1 MSEQVKNK
9 KQGLKLCKL
18 RGKMYS
24 DMVLQ
29 IRKTENFLKKHTT
42 HISIISFITLL
53 AFILEPKLTELLS
66 ALNIRFICGLNQKIL
81 GRLIILSSIIF
92 AIQLLLA
99 RKMYV
104 PFWGYI
110 YLLFPLLLYVY
121 YRCFSSAFE
130 FYYVCKSLAYTDV
143 FFLLFYGA
151 IIVFGI
157 YRRLRKNS
165 SQKQESQ
172 FCYILNDD
180 AISSTDADLLGIAP
194 LVRRLQRDL
203 RSIDVSR
210 NSFSVGISA
219 PWGKG
224 KTSFLNLLEQEIKA
238 ENDQNIIIWFNP
250 RASKSSSYIQ
260 EDFFNTFSKE
270 LASYHFG
277 FGFLVNRYVKLL
289 GLLSENFIQR
299 RFSQIM
305 DLFIRLDDKER
316 INQAIDA
323 IGHRIYILIDDLD
336 RLTGDE
342 LLEVFKIIGRNADFH
357 HTIFLTAY
365 DKQYVNEVLDQ
376 YLGSKCHQAYTDKY
390 FAMELTV
397 PEQSIN
403 SLTYWASQYLADRIE
418 ANKFVAKEEVLKS
431 WNSVGNEVVR
441 YLGSLRH
448 IKRYI
453 NLFLSRYRE
462 VMADVDCIDFILV
475 TLLRYKDPAIY
486 NALSQWNFVERYSSL
501 FNTGRLLCLSDS
513 EEVKQ
518 KLRALSTW
526 EYSYNILSRLFP
538 TSENSVSSDTSTPI
552 KEVYRC
558 IRLVESFH
566 LYFIDYE
573 KSIAYRKD
581 LEPLLEGSEDQAL
594 SRLKKL
600 YALNQSGRVNDFINL
615 ELQSDIQTKDKLSR
629 LIFLLAYATM
639 LGGNPNFSFLGI
651 FLKSQ
656 ADTYIKQN
664 LVSSLDEYKDLLN
677 NIISTLIMEYPEK
690 IGKDILLYLLE
701 SWIKDESE
709 KPIYSKDELLSMIIE
724 CQEKYYSRSGQDDFN
739 FDVAWRLAIVWIDES
754 ENYQSKRRNNLLALM
769 KQQPD
774 RFAEKMIAEIPDPY
788 TDNTIY
794 LIPKNYID
802 KGFKIN
808 KEEFDSW
815 VSSLSDER
823 LRFIWEILHREGEFS
838 TDRRIALPIDTK
850 YKQGDVNYLYGKLS
864 QLYSL
869 TPFAS
874 GDFVRRKNQKGLPE
888 GSALQISKIEAH
900 TVYVYHSKEE
910 YPLSQIL
917 PVPIY
922 DEIARDIY
930 YHPTSMGSVL
940 APRQSKSIHTC
951 NYNYFMDRFKE
962 ILELEDSKTL
972 YDAVLEE
979 DFRFVHEAQ
988 HWLRERFQSD
998 DLKLRFASIS
1008 KDKAPHSSE

>member
-1 MSEQVKNK
+1 M
-9 KQGLKLCKL
+9 
-18 RGKMYS
+18 
-24 DMVLQ
+24 
-29 IRKTENFLKKHTT
+29 
-42 HISIISFITLL
+42 TLL
-53 AFILEPKLTELLS
+53 AL
-66 ALNIRFICGLNQKIL
+66 
-81 GRLIILSSIIF
+81 
-92 AIQLLLA
+92 
-99 RKMYV
+99 
-104 PFWGYI
+104 
-110 YLLFPLLLYVY
+110 
-121 YRCFSSAFE
+121 
-130 FYYVCKSLAYTDV
+130 
-143 FFLLFYGA
+143 
-151 IIVFGI
+151 
-157 YRRLRKNS
+157 
-165 SQKQESQ
+165 
-172 FCYILNDD
+172 
-180 AISSTDADLLGIAP
+180 TDADLLGIAP

-203 RSIDVSR
+203 RSIDVSKS
-210 NSFSVGISA
+210 SFSVGISA

-277 FGFLVNRYVKLL
+277 FEFLVNRYVKLL

-418 ANKFVAKEEVLKS
+418 ANEFVAKEEVLES

-462 VMADVDCIDFILV
+462 VMADVDCVDFILV

-486 NALSQWNFVERYSSL
+486 NALSQWNFVERDSSL
-501 FNTGRLLCLSDS
+501 FSTSRLLCLSDS

-518 KLRALSTW
+518 KLSALSTW
-526 EYSYNILSRLFP
+526 EYSQNILSRLFP
-538 TSENSVSSDTSTPI
+538 TSENSVSSYTSTPI

-600 YALNQSGRVNDFINL
+600 YDDNQSDRVHDFIDFG
-615 ELQSDIQTKDKLSR
+615 LQSDIQTTDKLSR
-629 LIFLLAYATM
+629 LIFLTAYTTM
-639 LGGNPNFSFLGI
+639 LSSSGNPSFLKM

-664 LVSSLDEYKDLLN
+664 LVSSLDDYKALLN
-677 NIISTLIMEYPEK
+677 NIISPLIMEYPEK
-690 IGKDILLYLLE
+690 VGSDILLYLLE

-709 KPIYSKDELLSMIIE
+709 KQIYSKEELFTKVVQ
-724 CQEKYYSRSGQDDFN
+724 CQQEYYARSNTPEFNFNTACLLAMVYLEQSDDF
-739 FDVAWRLAIVWIDES
+739 RKTIC
-754 ENYQSKRRNNLLALM
+754 ENLVDLM
-769 KQQPD
+769 QRHPNE
-774 RFAEKMIAEIPDPY
+774 FAKKMIAETPY
-788 TDNTIY
+788 SHNVKS
-794 LIPKNYID
+794 LNL
-802 KGFKIN
+802 KIN
-808 KEEFDSW
+808 MDKIFPINEIEFHNWIDL
-815 VSSLSDER
+815 VSDEKLNFICKVLYR
-823 LRFIWEILHREGEFS
+823 ECRFSEGQ
-838 TDRRIALPIDTK
+838 RIQIPLDSEHKA
-850 YKQGDVNYLYGKLS
+850 GDYNFIYSKLKK
-864 QLYSL
+864 LYSL

-874 GDFVRRKNQKGLPE
+874 GDFVRGKNQKGLPE
-888 GSALQISKIEAH
+888 GSVLQISKIEAH
-900 TVYVYHSKEE
+900 TAYVYHSKKS

-917 PVPIY
+917 PVPI
-922 DEIARDIY
+922 DEEIARDIY

-940 APRQSKSIHTC
+940 APRQSKPIRTC

-962 ILELEDSKTL
+962 IQESEDGKTL
-972 YDAVLEE
+972 YDAVREK
-979 DFRFVHEAQ
+979 DFRFVHEVQ
-988 HWLRERFQSD
+988 HWLRERYQGD
-998 DLKLRFASIS
+998 DLKLRLTSTP
-1008 KDKAPHSSE
+1008 KDKDPHSSE